1 MKWVEAVPLFPENRV
16 SRVICYVIITVFVLR
31 KLLYLW
37 DEPSFLP
44 AAAVIAVYL
53 GLFVTQPIL
62 ASRWP
67 QTTYFNIAAQICLI
81 LALGWIKPY
90 EDTWSFLCLTTVIQA
105 RRFFSRSIFVVLV
118 TVITLIVTLT
128 LMITHGWLIGL
139 GYGVIIIAASFLFL
153 AADMVLTQT
162 EAARQESERLLMDL
176 RAAHE
181 RLQEYARQVEEITAS
196 QERDRMTRELHD
208 AISQL
213 LFSITLL
220 AQSTRLL
227 VDKNPSQVPHQLD
240 QLQELTTRALTQMRS
255 LISQWKP
262 G

>member
-1 MKWVEAVPLFPENRV
+1 M
-16 SRVICYVIITVFVLR
+16 
-31 KLLYLW
+31 
-37 DEPSFLP
+37 
-44 AAAVIAVYL
+44 
-53 GLFVTQPIL
+53 
-62 ASRWP
+62 
-67 QTTYFNIAAQICLI
+67 I

-105 RRFFSRSIFVVLV
+105 RRFYSRSIFIFLV
-118 TVITLIVTLT
+118 SAITLIVTLT

-139 GYGVIIIAASFLFL
+139 GYGILIIAASFLFL

-162 EAARQESERLLMDL
+162 EAARQESERLLADL

-181 RLQEYARQVEEITAS
+181 RLQEYTRQVEEITAA

-227 VDKNPSQVPHQLD
+227 VDKNPSQVPQQLD
-240 QLQELTTRALTQMRS
+240 QLQELTTHALTQMRS

>member
-1 MKWVEAVPLFPENRV
+1 MV
-16 SRVICYVIITVFVLR
+16 S
-31 KLLYLW
+31 
-37 DEPSFLP
+37 
-44 AAAVIAVYL
+44 
-53 GLFVTQPIL
+53 GL
-62 ASRWP
+62 
-67 QTTYFNIAAQICLI
+67 
-81 LALGWIKPY
+81 
-90 EDTWSFLCLTTVIQA
+90 
-105 RRFFSRSIFVVLV
+105 
-118 TVITLIVTLT
+118 TLIVTLT
-128 LMITHGWLIGL
+128 LMVTHGWLIGL
-139 GYGVIIIAASFLFL
+139 GYGVLIIAASFLFL

-162 EAARQESERLLMDL
+162 EAARQESECLLADL

-227 VDKNPSQVPHQLD
+227 VDKKPSQVPQQLE
-240 QLQELTTRALTQMRS
+240 QLQELTGRALTQMRS

>member
-1 MKWVEAVPLFPENRV
+1 MNRLEGAPLYAENRV
-16 SRVICYVIITVFVLR
+16 SRIICYVIITVFVLR

-37 DEPSFLP
+37 DEPGLLL
-44 AAAVIAVYL
+44 AVGIIVVYL
-53 GLFVTQPIL
+53 ALYITLPIL
-62 ASRWP
+62 ASRWSLY
-67 QTTYFNIAAQICLI
+67 THLNIALQICLV

-90 EDTWSFLCLTTVIQA
+90 EDTWSFLSLTTVIQM
-105 RRFFSRSIFVVLV
+105 RRYYSRPIFVILV
-118 TVITLIVTLT
+118 TTFTLIVTLT
-128 LMITHGWLIGL
+128 LMMTHGWLIGL
-139 GYGVIIIAASFLFL
+139 GYGVLIIAASFLFL

-162 EAARQESERLLMDL
+162 EEARQESERLLVDL
-176 RAAHE
+176 QAAHE

-227 VDKNPSQVPHQLD
+227 VDKNPSQVPQQLD

-262 G
+262 C

>member
-1 MKWVEAVPLFPENRV
+1 MNRPEGAPLYAENRV
-16 SRVICYVIITVFVLR
+16 SRIICYVIITVFVLR
-31 KLLYLW
+31 KLLFLW
-37 DEPSFLP
+37 GEAGFLP
-44 AAAVIAVYL
+44 AVTIIAVYL
-53 GLFVTQPIL
+53 GLYISLPYI
-62 ASRWP
+62 ARRWP
-67 QTTYFNIAAQICLI
+67 IYTHLNFAIQFCLI

-90 EDTWSFLCLTTVIQA
+90 EDTWSFLCLTTVIQV
-105 RRFFSRSIFVVLV
+105 RRFYSRSIFVVLV
-118 TVITLIVTLT
+118 STITLIVTLT
-128 LMITHGWLIGL
+128 LMVTHGWLIGL
-139 GYGVIIIAASFLFL
+139 CYGILIIAASFLFL

-162 EAARQESERLLMDL
+162 EAARQESEHLLADL

-181 RLQEYARQVEEITAS
+181 RLQEYAEQVEEITAS

-227 VDKNPSQVPHQLD
+227 VDKNPSQVPKQLE
-240 QLQELTTRALTQMRS
+240 QLQELTGRALTQMRS